1 MGIRGLRFRMS
12 DDDENSADSEYLT
25 DSGSDVEGYSRA
37 EVPKDNISKLKSRLR
52 RQQTTAPQNLGNSK
66 QVFIDIYSENI
77 DNLQNNIVGTKMRNF
92 FMFKFQ
98 NMVLVGIIFN
108 FECFLTGYAIPDE
121 NGDDLPPQQL
131 KKLFF
136 LDEEGKQKRC
146 PVADAS
152 YKISEDFRMR

>member
-1 MGIRGLRFRMS
+1 MS

-77 DNLQNNIVGTKMRNF
+77 DNLQNNIVGT
-92 FMFKFQ
+92 
-98 NMVLVGIIFN
+98 
-108 FECFLTGYAIPDE
+108 
-121 NGDDLPPQQL
+121 
-131 KKLFF
+131 
-136 LDEEGKQKRC
+136 
-146 PVADAS
+146 
-152 YKISEDFRMR
+152 